1 MLKLLILLIDLIMW
15 LLVEREVSEKVNLDK
30 FENILVVWRY
40 KFLIILDYLREIL
53 EGYVFYSDF
62 KILWMFLKEVICYFC
77 LV

>member
-15 LLVEREVSEKVNLDK
+15 LLVEREVSEKVNLDE

-53 EGYVFYSDF
+53 EGYVF
-62 KILWMFLKEVICYFC
+62 
-77 LV
+77 